1 MILFILLGENG
12 DTDLSVDYRIGS
24 RKGKEERERERESC
38 SVMPEVNFLAEAASM
53 HSFRVTF
60 DFGYRF
66 MISVLAKLARK
77 LLEIRV
83 ALCCSSSLSRQ
94 RRYEFLSS
102 AISY

>member
-24 RKGKEERERERESC
+24 RKGKEERERESC
-38 SVMPEVNFLAEAASM
+38 SVMPEVNFLAEAASI